1 MRSMDE
7 IDFIQKKKGVKEML
21 RCYNVYDYPKKFA
34 FFHLIFAA
42 MAITHPQVTIYQLI
56 H

>member
-21 RCYNVYDYPKKFA
+21 RCYNVYD
-34 FFHLIFAA
+34 LNI
-42 MAITHPQVTIYQLI
+42 VD
-56 H
+56 